1 MTWMT
6 KMTGMTWMPRM
17 TGMKRTTRITGMTS
31 MNACRLQ
38 IHHHVNVYIF
48 AH

>member
-1 MTWMT
+1 
-6 KMTGMTWMPRM
+6 MTGMTGMPRM

-31 MNACRLQ
+31 MNACWLQ
-38 IHHHVNVYIF
+38 IHHPVNVYIF